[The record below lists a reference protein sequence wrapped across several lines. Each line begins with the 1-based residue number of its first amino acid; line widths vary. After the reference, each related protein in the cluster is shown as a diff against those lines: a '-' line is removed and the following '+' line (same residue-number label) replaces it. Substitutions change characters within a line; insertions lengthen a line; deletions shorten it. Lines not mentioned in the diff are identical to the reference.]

1 MPYLEAN
8 GLRVHYQ
15 RPGHGTEPV
24 VMIHGMLVDNLSS
37 LYYTTAPAVGD
48 MMDVLLYDL
57 RGHGRSERPET
68 GYGLDVAVDDLF
80 TILDT
85 LGIDAP
91 VHILG
96 NSYGGTIGLAAAHAR
111 SERVA
116 GLVLIEAHFSVEGWG
131 EELAKDI
138 ELAGFGLD
146 ADDMQKWLDA
156 HAGRKIN
163 KLADQALDLIGKTSL
178 VSDLR
183 SVTALQ
189 PDDFRGIDC
198 PVLAIY
204 GEYSDVIDRAH
215 DLEALLPRCEMNIM
229 MDCSHSALM
238 EATLT
243 VRDLVRDW
251 FARLQAGQEITS
263 RTQKVRIR
271 DSEGSGADHRSK
283 VDYYKAELVR
293 RRDELAAQEAGGS

>member
-15 RPGHGTEPV
+15 RPGHGSEPV

-37 LYYTTAPAVGD
+37 LYYTTAPAVSD
-48 MMDVLLYDL
+48 TMDVLLYDL
-57 RGHGRSERPET
+57 RGHGRTTRPET
-68 GYGLDVAVDDLF
+68 GYGLDTAVADLLA
-80 TILDT
+80 ILDL
-85 LGIDAP
+85 LGIEDP

-96 NSYGGTIGLAAAHAR
+96 NSYGGTVGIAAAHAYP
-111 SERVA
+111 ERVA
-116 GLVLIEAHFSVEGWG
+116 GLVLIEAHFSLEGWG
-131 EELAKDI
+131 DELAKDI

-146 ADDMQKWLDA
+146 AQDMQDWLDA

-178 VSDLR
+178 VRDLR
-183 SVTALQ
+183 SVTPLE
-189 PDDFRGIDC
+189 PDDFRNIQC

-251 FARLQAGQEITS
+251 FARLRAGEQITS

-283 VDYYKAELVR
+283 VDFYKAELMR
-293 RRDELAAQEAGGS
+293 RQKLATEEASASS